1 MMMMLMM
8 MMMMSPHAFLDPQ
21 KNVSTALCVR
31 DVKDEHTPWWSS
43 SHDDERND
51 PDGDYCSNDDDQTT
65 TPKTRV
71 SSFGTKKM
79 ISYLKRDRF

>member
-1 MMMMLMM
+1 MMMM

-31 DVKDEHTPWWSS
+31 DVKDEHAPWWWSS
-43 SHDDERND
+43 SH
-51 PDGDYCSNDDDQTT
+51 DDDQTT

-79 ISYLKRDRF
+79 ISYRKCNHRF